1 MTILL
6 TNDDGFASEGIIK
19 LADSLRAEGKHRVL
33 VFAPDSNRSG
43 ISHALSLLYAP
54 VQITKTG
61 EDSWKCS
68 GNPADCV
75 IVAMRGGI
83 PVVPDLV
90 LSGIN
95 QGENLGTDLVYSGTA
110 AAARQASIMGVPS
123 IALSLA
129 GNGVFYWDMAAAWVT
144 QHLEQLRS
152 YWKKDS
158 FVNVNIPNRKA
169 GPEGLRIAPPGI
181 KAYQNTL
188 TFIDSA
194 DGSRWCAMDFMNGV
208 SKAQAGS
215 DCDVVSRNFAS
226 VSSVY
231 NYPVESFDSST
242 SAHSSGVEQGSR

>member
-1 MTILL
+1 MIILL
-6 TNDDGFASEGIIK
+6 TNDDGINSEGIIK
-19 LADSLRAEGKHRVL
+19 LAQALRLQGKHRVL

-43 ISHALSLLYAP
+43 ISHALSLLYSP
-54 VQITKTG
+54 LKIIKTD
-61 EDSWKCS
+61 EDTWKCS

-129 GNGVFYWDMAAAWVT
+129 GNGIFYWDMAATWVAK
-144 QHLEQLRS
+144 HLEQLRS
-152 YWKKDS
+152 YWKKDC
-158 FVNVNIPNRKA
+158 FVNVNIPNSKE
-169 GPEGLRIAPPGI
+169 GPEGMKNTAPGI
-181 KAYQNTL
+181 KTYQNTL

-215 DCDVVSRNFAS
+215 DCDVVSRNFVS

-231 NYPVESFDSST
+231 NYPVESLDLSKPESL
-242 SAHSSGVEQGSR
+242 EQGL